1 MEHSDIIIFT
11 NPSQK
16 AEIMR
21 NYPDGK
27 NPYVDNPD
35 MVKPDMENYDQ
46 YNMYKYNMNN
56 INDKY
61 DNLIKQ

>member
-1 MEHSDIIIFT
+1 
-11 NPSQK
+11 
-16 AEIMR
+16 MR

-61 DNLIKQ
+61 DKDDKTAFAEKKAN